1 MIVMTTFRFKSP
13 NSRLEMKYMTAQNML
28 YHSIKIKGKIAIKK
42 SLNIAAFGAK
52 AFISLSI
59 MNQSIDTND
68 SDDEPTILVTLNML
82 VMVSG

>member
-1 MIVMTTFRFKSP
+1 
-13 NSRLEMKYMTAQNML
+13 MKYITAQNML

-42 SLNIAAFGAK
+42 SLNITAFGAK

-68 SDDEPTILVTLNML
+68 SDDEPTVFVTLNML